1 MREVEERYIS
11 LLADFGFNL
20 IFGMVPNKDLLIYFL
35 NSLFEGR
42 KVIKGLEYNNPEL
55 VGDMFAERKDIN
67 VILMTDR
74 ERCVRPIASCL
85 YVQ

>member
-20 IFGMVPNKDLLIYFL
+20 IFGIVPNKDLLIYFL

>member
-11 LLADFGFNL
+11 LLADFGFKL

-35 NSLFEGR
+35 NSLFDGR

-55 VGDMFAERKDIN
+55 VGDMFPERKDIN

>member
-11 LLADFGFNL
+11 QLADFGFKL
-20 IFGMVPNKDLLIYFL
+20 IFGMVPNKYLLIYFL
-35 NSLFEGR
+35 NSLFDGR
-42 KVIKGLEYNNPEL
+42 KVIKGWEYDNPEL

-85 YVQ
+85 CVQ